1 MGPTILVVEDTP
13 DTREMVKYMLELG
26 GFRVLE
32 AKDGL
37 EAVEIALKEQPDL
50 ILMDMSLPV
59 MDGCQATRLIRKR
72 PELASVPI
80 IACTARNRWEWRGK
94 AILAGCTDFMTKPLD
109 SDGLANMLSR
119 HLQRPPAC
127 CLFSLVVRRRGGV
140 VTLLLF
146 VWE

>member
-13 DTREMVKYMLELG
+13 DTREMVKYMLEFS

-37 EAVEIALKEQPDL
+37 EAVDVAFRENPDL

-72 PELASVPI
+72 AEFARVPI
-80 IACTARNRWEWRGK
+80 IACTAHNQWEWRSK
-94 AILAGCTDFMTKPLD
+94 AILAGCTDFMTKPIDRNNLT
-109 SDGLANMLSR
+109 NILSR
-119 HLQRPPAC
+119 YIKQR
-127 CLFSLVVRRRGGV
+127 SRR
-140 VTLLLF
+140 
-146 VWE
+146 E